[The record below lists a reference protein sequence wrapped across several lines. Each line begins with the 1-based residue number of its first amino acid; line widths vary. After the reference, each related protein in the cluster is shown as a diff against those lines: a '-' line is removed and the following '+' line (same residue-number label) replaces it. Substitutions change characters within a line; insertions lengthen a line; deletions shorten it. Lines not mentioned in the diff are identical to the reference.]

1 MSEPIFTGVA
11 TALVT
16 PFKNGGIDFE
26 AFSKHI
32 NWQIDSGIDAL
43 VVCGTTG
50 ESPTLNDEEHKA
62 AIEFVVKEVAG
73 RVPVIAGTGS
83 NDTAYSEQL
92 TKHACDAGVDAC
104 LLITPYYNKTTQAG
118 LIASFRKIADASTK
132 PIILYNVPSRT
143 GVNIASETYA
153 ELVKHPLINGIKEAN
168 GNISSVVKTSS
179 LIGDDAYI
187 YSGNDD
193 QITPIISLGG
203 QGVISVLSNIA
214 PKATLD
220 IAHSALSGDF
230 KTSAKL
236 QAEYVDLC
244 DALFSE
250 VNPIPVKHA
259 MSSLGFCDNSLRLP
273 LLQMSTDKAEVL
285 ENCMKR
291 HGLI

>member
-16 PFKNGGIDFE
+16 PFKDEKIDFE

-32 NWQIDSGIDAL
+32 NWQIESGIDAL

-83 NDTAYSEQL
+83 NDTAYSVQL
-92 TKHACDAGVDAC
+92 TKHACDVGVDAC

-143 GVNIASETYA
+143 GVNIAPETYA

-168 GNISSVVKTSS
+168 GNISSVVKTKS
-179 LIGDDAYI
+179 LIGDDVYI

-214 PKATLD
+214 PKAALD

-230 KTSAKL
+230 KTSAKF

-259 MSSLGFCDNSLRLP
+259 MSALGFCENSLRLP
-273 LLQMSTDKAEVL
+273 LLQISTDKAEVL
-285 ENCMKR
+285 ENCMRR